1 MDNIKSLFVDLYGD
15 QLKKP
20 HTTIVEC
27 HFDEY
32 FDQQMRELEKTGVNK
47 DTRPA
52 EPNTFLEA
60 ASSGFSDD
68 EPPPL
73 PGLLSRG

>member
-1 MDNIKSLFVDLYGD
+1 MDLYGD

-32 FDQQMRELEKTGVNK
+32 FDQQMRELEKTGLNK
-47 DTRPA
+47 DTRPE
-52 EPNTFLEA
+52 EPNSFFEA
-60 ASSGFSDD
+60 TSPGVSDD

>member
-1 MDNIKSLFVDLYGD
+1 VDLYGE

-20 HTTIVEC
+20 HTTVVEC

-32 FDQQMRELEKTGVNK
+32 FDQQMRELENTGSKK
-47 DTRPA
+47 DTRPV
-52 EPNTFLEA
+52 EPAAFLEVT
-60 ASSGFSDD
+60 SSGLSDD

>member
-1 MDNIKSLFVDLYGD
+1 MDLYGE

-27 HFDEY
+27 QFDEY
-32 FDQQMRELEKTGVNK
+32 FDQQMRELEKTGLNK

-52 EPNTFLEA
+52 EPTAFLEA
-60 ASSGFSDD
+60 TFSGLSDD